1 MPVAV
6 AFKTK
11 QPDLIA
17 DYLAGRDAAV
27 ADFHTK
33 VDAFKATI
41 GDREV
46 FGTSLF
52 DGGFIVAGYRAAKY
66 GEDLAAGWRYQG
78 SRLDVVPAKRTPEGK
93 EHATTLA
100 TLYLAGNSY
109 PGCPDILFAE
119 GFGIFPRVAKIGD
132 DYFLTLSRTPR
143 DEKANAIDPK
153 IWEPVKLS
161 AYHAAIETAGVHG
174 EPEASA

>member
-1 MPVAV
+1 MTIAV

-11 QPDLIA
+11 QPELIA
-17 DYLAGRDAAV
+17 DYLANRDAAV
-27 ADFHTK
+27 ADFHAK
-33 VDAFKATI
+33 VDAFKASI

-78 SRLDVVPAKRTPEGK
+78 SRLDVVPAKRTPEGQ
-93 EHATTLA
+93 EHAKTLA
-100 TLYLAGNSY
+100 SLYLAGNSY
-109 PGCPDILFAE
+109 PGCPDVLFAE
-119 GFGIFPRVAKIGD
+119 GFSIFPRVEKIGD
-132 DYFLTLSRTPR
+132 DYFLTLSKVPL
-143 DEKANAIDPK
+143 DKPANVVDSE

-161 AYHAAIETAGVHG
+161 AFHAAIEDA
-174 EPEASA
+174 EEAVKA